1 MVFRIFNRFKRPVL
15 LLLSM
20 ILALSLCGSPLKAN
34 ADYIGPRNRTTTTT
48 TTQHLRVCYNSSGK
62 IECTCVSDGGECD
75 VTSNPCPNNRC
86 VSCDEQTKE
95 VTTTTNLPNATVAG
109 TFSCGSPGS
118 NGWCRG
124 GANLALSANE
134 PVSGYVIQNIEGSP
148 GVMCNPA
155 DAATVNC
162 NWAPPEGQTNL
173 EYWAH
178 SSFGD
183 TSLKGTQSILL
194 DSGNPSVTLSVPAP
208 NGQNGWF
215 ISPVSISAS
224 ASDGVSGVA
233 NIQAHIDAGS
243 WQNGPVSV
251 TAQGVHTAQA
261 QAADKAGNTA
271 TSSVAS
277 FKLDTVPPNVIP
289 SIPAVD
295 GQNGWFVSAPTV
307 SVTGSDATSG
317 LASAEV
323 QVDSGSWQTGNAM
336 IAVDGS
342 HTLNFRVQDNAGNLA
357 SSSATVHVDR
367 TAPVLNVNLDGT
379 PGQNGWYRSLV
390 NVSPDA
396 KDTISGVSTLEAQ
409 VGNGT
414 WLTTFPLT
422 VREGRN
428 DLAVRAVDKAGN
440 LTTATQSV
448 LVDVTPPM
456 LSASI
461 PHPDGQNGWFV
472 SSPTLKVS
480 GTDQTSGMASSLLR
494 VDAGNWAANEETI
507 EQSGMHTVEFQ
518 TQDMAGNMTT
528 QTASV
533 KVDLQGPAIQLNT
546 IGTSGRNNWY
556 TSPEVNVSADVTDL
570 FSGVS
575 QTEVRLDGGSWRTG
589 SQITIQGEGTHQV
602 EFRSTDNAGNTS
614 LRSQIVQI
622 DSIAPVINLG
632 VDALA
637 GLNGWYRSKAT
648 VTAEAVDKVSGVA
661 QTEISVDGGDWELTN
676 EVELDDDGV
685 HQLEFRAMD
694 KAGNLATL
702 SKTIK
707 IDQHDPIGYF
717 IEPQGGT
724 RVKGQIVIG
733 GTVHDDLSGMGKVDL
748 SLDEGNTWQV
758 VNIKP
763 DGSWL
768 AAWNTLEVSSGMHNL
783 QVRFTDLA
791 GNTSSG
797 KLFITVANRPPAL
810 QLTERWYI
818 WEKGLLDVIPGD
830 IDILTVSIDV
840 IDPQGRW
847 PAEHLEYRRDQPQQD
862 VVWDRHFGNIL
873 APIGEYLVKV
883 KAVDVLA
890 QEVQVQGMIV
900 IPPVDT
906 PTVTPTPVMTRTV
919 TATLIVRPTVTA
931 TVKPSMIPTQTRTAV
946 PVATLVATKP
956 ASKPAKST
964 FGLLFWLV
972 AFVVLGLFVVLATTS
987 LIDRRYQ
994 ELRKLIRLIKD
1005 QER

>member
-1 MVFRIFNRFKRPVL
+1 V
-15 LLLSM
+15 
-20 ILALSLCGSPLKAN
+20 A
-34 ADYIGPRNRTTTTT
+34 
-48 TTQHLRVCYNSSGK
+48 TTQV
-62 IECTCVSDGGECD
+62 
-75 VTSNPCPNNRC
+75 
-86 VSCDEQTKE
+86 
-95 VTTTTNLPNATVAG
+95 
-109 TFSCGSPGS
+109 
-118 NGWCRG
+118 
-124 GANLALSANE
+124 
-134 PVSGYVIQNIEGSP
+134 
-148 GVMCNPA
+148 
-155 DAATVNC
+155 
-162 NWAPPEGQTNL
+162 
-173 EYWAH
+173 
-178 SSFGD
+178 
-183 TSLKGTQSILL
+183 
-194 DSGNPSVTLSVPAP
+194 
-208 NGQNGWF
+208 
-215 ISPVSISAS
+215 
-224 ASDGVSGVA
+224 
-233 NIQAHIDAGS
+233 HIDAGS

-251 TAQGVHTAQA
+251 TAQGVHTSQA
-261 QAADKAGNTA
+261 QAADKAGNTG
-271 TSSVAS
+271 TSNVAS

-289 SIPAVD
+289 SIPAID

-323 QVDSGSWQTGNAM
+323 QEDSGSWQTGNAM
-336 IAVDGS
+336 IAVDGA
-342 HTLNFRVQDNAGNLA
+342 HTLNFRAQDNAGNLA
-357 SSSATVHVDR
+357 STSATVHVDR

-379 PGQNGWYRSLV
+379 IGQNGWYRSPV

-414 WLTTFPLT
+414 WQTNFPLT
-422 VREGRN
+422 LREGQN

-448 LVDVTPPM
+448 LVDVTPPT

-461 PHPDGQNGWFV
+461 PQPDGQNSWFI
-472 SSPTLKVS
+472 SPPTLKVS
-480 GTDQTSGMASSLLR
+480 GTDQTSGMASALLR
-494 VDAGNWAANEETI
+494 VDSGSWAANEGTI
-507 EQSGMHTVEFQ
+507 DQSGTHMVEFQ
-518 TQDMAGNMTT
+518 TQDMAGNVTN
-528 QTASV
+528 QTANV

-546 IGTSGRNNWY
+546 IGTSGRNSWY
-556 TSPEVNVSADVTDL
+556 TSPEVNVLADVTDL

-575 QTEVRLDGGSWRTG
+575 ETEVRLDGGIWRAG
-589 SQITIQGEGTHQV
+589 SEITIQGEGAHQV
-602 EFRSTDNAGNTS
+602 EFRSTDRAGNTS
-614 LRSQIVQI
+614 TRSQIVQI
-622 DSIAPVINLG
+622 DSVAPVINLG

-637 GLNGWYRSKAT
+637 GLNSWYRSKAT
-648 VTAEAVDKVSGVA
+648 VTAEAIDKVSGVA

-676 EVELDDDGV
+676 EVELDSDGV

-717 IEPQGGT
+717 TEPQGGT
-724 RVKGQIVIG
+724 RVKGQITVG

-758 VNIKP
+758 VNIKQ
-763 DGSWL
+763 DGSWS
-768 AAWNTLEVSSGMHNL
+768 AAWNTLEVSGGMHNL

-797 KLFITVANRPPAL
+797 KLFITVANRLPTL
-810 QLTERWYI
+810 HLTERWYI
-818 WEKGLLDVIPGD
+818 WEKGLLDMVPGD

-847 PAEHLEYRRDQPQQD
+847 PTEHLEYRRGQPQQD

-890 QEVQVQGMIV
+890 QEVEVQGMIV

-906 PTVTPTPVMTRTV
+906 PSVTPTPVMTRTV
-919 TATLIVRPTVTA
+919 TATLTVRPTVTA
-931 TVKPSMIPTQTRTAV
+931 TVKPSMVPSQTRTAV
-946 PVATLVATKP
+946 PAATLVATKP
-956 ASKPAKST
+956 APEPAKST

-972 AFVVLGLFVVLATTS
+972 AFVMLGLFVVLATTS
-987 LIDRRYQ
+987 LIDRRFQ